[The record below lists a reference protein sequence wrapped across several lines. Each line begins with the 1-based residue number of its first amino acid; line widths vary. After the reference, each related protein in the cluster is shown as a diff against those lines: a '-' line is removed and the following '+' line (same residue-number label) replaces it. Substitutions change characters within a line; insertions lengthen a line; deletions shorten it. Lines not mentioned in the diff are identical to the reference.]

1 MTENTSEPFVRKVIR
16 SKGRV
21 VVAPLEQPSAWYTPR
36 AIADLSTLRPGRWV
50 LDTPTIDEM
59 TTDELVDRY
68 RPRATQNIV
77 IEVKKNG
84 EIHRLPGLEDGITT
98 SVKFL
103 RDLFPAFR
111 KVSPE
116 QQADVKIIKEE
127 SASTVHVYGGH
138 AWVGAPQPRW
148 DYSRFAEWD
157 DFEITSIPKGHR
169 KPVRDFD
176 TRAVRHMEML
186 DY

>member
-1 MTENTSEPFVRKVIR
+1 MVENTSEPFVRQVDR

-21 VVAPLEQPSAWYTPR
+21 VVAPLEHPSDWHTPR
-36 AIADLSTLRPGRWV
+36 AITELSKLRPGRWV
-50 LDTPTIDEM
+50 LDAPTIDEM
-59 TTDELVDRY
+59 TSDELVDRY
-68 RPRATQNIV
+68 RPHATQNIV
-77 IEVKKNG
+77 IEVTKDG
-84 EIHRLPGLEDGITT
+84 EVHRLPSLEDGATV

-111 KVSPE
+111 KVSPA
-116 QQADVKIIKEE
+116 QQANAKVIKQE

-138 AWVGAPQPRW
+138 AWIGDPQPRW

-157 DFEITSIPKGHR
+157 DFEITSIPQGHT

-176 TRAVRHMEML
+176 TRVARHMEML